1 MAKALGRVIYSS
13 DKPLNLIRSKM
24 YLHPQ
29 LGQRLIT
36 EYLYHWVD
44 LGEHSTPLGF
54 GWEWS
59 FGFAYIKNEK
69 K

>member
-1 MAKALGRVIYSS
+1 
-13 DKPLNLIRSKM
+13 M